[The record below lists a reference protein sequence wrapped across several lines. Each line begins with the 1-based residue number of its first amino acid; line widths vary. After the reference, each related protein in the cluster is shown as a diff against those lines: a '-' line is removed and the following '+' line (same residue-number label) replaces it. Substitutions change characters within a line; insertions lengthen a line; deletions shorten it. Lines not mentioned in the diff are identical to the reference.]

1 MYKEV
6 SKSKV
11 TNTLDALKFILTL
24 MYTWP
29 CGEFALEEATD
40 LLYDRLQNE

>member
-11 TNTLDALKFILTL
+11 TNTLDALKFILTWML
-24 MYTWP
+24 TWHMSNLH
-29 CGEFALEEATD
+29 AVTTD
-40 LLYDRLQNE
+40 I

>member
-11 TNTLDALKFILTL
+11 TNTLDALKFILTC
-24 MYTWP
+24 MYTWHMSN
-29 CGEFALEEATD
+29 LHVVTID
-40 LLYDRLQNE
+40 I